1 MSHFAAIVKPPRPLG
16 RFCRPLWAAGVSLAI
31 TALTPQAF
39 AACQYVVNDQW
50 GGGFTATIKVTNS
63 GTAPVSGWNI
73 NWRYNGA
80 DRITSSW
87 NVTMSGSNPYT
98 ASNVGW
104 NGNLQPNQ
112 TVEFGVQGSKGSAP
126 AELAVISG
134 AICDGSASSSPTSSA
149 PASSRSSTVTSSSNS
164 SAPAVMGCGNNTL
177 FCLDFENTAPGT
189 IPSGFTQEGN
199 GIAVVQGQEA
209 RSGNRSVKFTSTNA
223 SNYGYFKK
231 NSVSGTHWGRLYYK
245 MKTPVPNINTWL
257 HGTFVTSRGNNAE
270 FRFVDTVQEASG
282 KHQYIYNVEPGDV
295 SLQGAYA
302 YNFDSSWVC
311 TEWYVNHQT
320 QTYRFFRNGEE
331 LFFTNGGR
339 TTGATNLPGFAAVPA
354 SLDWL
359 GFGFR
364 SYQQSGGI
372 EGWIDDVAVGGD
384 RIGCSTPNTSSASSS
399 SIQSTNRAP
408 IATAGGPGTSI
419 HTFGSASFSGDGSD
433 PDGDPLTFRWTLGSE
448 VLSTARSFSYTFT
461 QAGSYSILLTVTDD
475 KGASGTTAV
484 SVQVFDWPG
493 SSSSKS
499 SGSVSSRSS
508 VSSDSSIINVS
519 SSSRSSL
526 PQASTWSLNPSASYL
541 NFVTTK
547 NTNVIEAHGFD
558 SLSGG
563 ISDTGTAT
571 LVINLSSV
579 NTGIALRDQRMRD
592 LLFEVVSFPNA
603 TVTLA
608 VPNGLLTNLA
618 VGSTS
623 EIDVTAT
630 LNLHGVDQPLATR
643 VSVQKLTNNRVLV
656 QNLTPV
662 LVSAAD
668 YDLSNGVEAL
678 RAAVAIASISKAV
691 PVDFTL
697 VFDAR

>member
-1 MSHFAAIVKPPRPLG
+1 MSNLAAIVKPPRPLG
-16 RFCRPLWAAGVSLAI
+16 RLCRPLWAVGVSLAI
-31 TALTPQAF
+31 TAITPQAF

-50 GGGFTATIKVTNS
+50 SSGFTATIKVTNS

-87 NVTMSGSNPYT
+87 NVTISGSNPYT
-98 ASNVGW
+98 ASNVSW
-104 NGNLQPNQ
+104 NGSLQPNQ

-126 AELAVISG
+126 AELPVISG
-134 AICDGSASSSPTSSA
+134 AICGGSTSSA
-149 PASSRSSTVTSSSNS
+149 PTSSSTPASSSSSTAISSSNS
-164 SAPAVMGCGNNTL
+164 SIPTVMGCGTNAL
-177 FCLDFENTAPGT
+177 FCLDFESTTPGT

-209 RSGNRSVKFTSTNA
+209 HSGNRSVKFTSTNA

-372 EGWIDDVAVGGD
+372 EGWIDDVAVGGE
-384 RIGCSTPNTSSASSS
+384 RIGCNTQPVSSSAPSSSATSSSPASSSATSRSLSSSSLPPSSTSSMLSSSSLPLSSSSSASSLA
-399 SIQSTNRAP
+399 QTNIWNLNA
-408 IATAGGPGTSI
+408 
-419 HTFGSASFSGDGSD
+419 
-433 PDGDPLTFRWTLGSE
+433 
-448 VLSTARSFSYTFT
+448 
-461 QAGSYSILLTVTDD
+461 
-475 KGASGTTAV
+475 GASY
-484 SVQVFDWPG
+484 
-493 SSSSKS
+493 
-499 SGSVSSRSS
+499 
-508 VSSDSSIINVS
+508 I
-519 SSSRSSL
+519 
-526 PQASTWSLNPSASYL
+526 

-547 NTNVIEAHGFD
+547 NTNVIEAHSFD
-558 SLSGG
+558 QLSGG
-563 ISDTGTAT
+563 ISDAGNAT
-571 LVINLSSV
+571 LVIDLGSV

-592 LLFEVVSFPNA
+592 LLFEIASFPNA

-630 LNLHGVDQPLATR
+630 LNLHGVNQPLATR
-643 VSVQKLTNNRVLV
+643 ISVQKLTVNRVLV

>member
-104 NGNLQPNQ
+104 NSNLQPNQ

-164 SAPAVMGCGNNTL
+164 SAPTVMGCGNNTL

-384 RIGCSTPNTSSASSS
+384 RIGCNTPQPSSS
-399 SIQSTNRAP
+399 SAP
-408 IATAGGPGTSI
+408 
-419 HTFGSASFSGDGSD
+419 
-433 PDGDPLTFRWTLGSE
+433 
-448 VLSTARSFSYTFT
+448 
-461 QAGSYSILLTVTDD
+461 
-475 KGASGTTAV
+475 
-484 SVQVFDWPG
+484 
-493 SSSSKS
+493 SSSAPS
-499 SGSVSSRSS
+499 SSL
-508 VSSDSSIINVS
+508 VS
-519 SSSRSSL
+519 SSSTSRGVSSSSLPSTSASSMPSSSSATSTSSAASASSL

-547 NTNVIEAHGFD
+547 NTHVIEAHSFGEISGAISD
-558 SLSGG
+558 GG
-563 ISDTGTAT
+563 IAT
-571 LVINLSSV
+571 LTINLSSV

>member
-1 MSHFAAIVKPPRPLG
+1 MRYLATTARLPRPMKG
-16 RFCRPLWAAGVSLAI
+16 WICHPLWALGVSLAI
-31 TALTPQAF
+31 NSFTPQAF
-39 AACQYVVNDQW
+39 GACQYVVNDQW
-50 GGGFTATIKVTNS
+50 NSGFTATIKVTNS

-73 NWRYNGA
+73 NWKYNGA

-87 NVTMSGSNPYT
+87 NATLSGSNPYS
-98 ASNVGW
+98 ASNLNW

-112 TVEFGVQGSKGSAP
+112 TVEFGVQGSKGSAA
-126 AELAVISG
+126 AEIPVIAG
-134 AICDGSASSSPTSSA
+134 AICQGTSSSAPSSSPPTSSSA
-149 PASSRSSTVTSSSNS
+149 PSSNS
-164 SAPAVMGCGNNTL
+164 SSASSTPIANGCGANPL
-177 FCLDFENTAPGT
+177 FCLDFENTTPGT
-189 IPSGFTQEGN
+189 VPAGFTQEGN

-311 TEWYVNHQT
+311 TEWYVNNQT

-372 EGWIDDVAVGGD
+372 EGWIDDVAVSGD
-384 RIGCSTPNTSSASSS
+384 RIGCNTQPGSSSAPSSS
-399 SIQSTNRAP
+399 VPSSL
-408 IATAGGPGTSI
+408 
-419 HTFGSASFSGDGSD
+419 AS
-433 PDGDPLTFRWTLGSE
+433 
-448 VLSTARSFSYTFT
+448 
-461 QAGSYSILLTVTDD
+461 
-475 KGASGTTAV
+475 
-484 SVQVFDWPG
+484 

-499 SGSVSSRSS
+499 SVLSSSPPFSS
-508 VSSDSSIINVS
+508 ASSILS
-519 SSSRSSL
+519 SSSLPSISSSSSTSSL
-526 PQASTWSLNPSASYL
+526 SQTNAWSLNSAASYL

-558 SLSGG
+558 QLSGG

-571 LVINLSSV
+571 LVIDLSSV
-579 NTGIALRDQRMRD
+579 NTAITLRDQRMRD
-592 LLFEVVSFPNA
+592 LLFEVASYPSA
-603 TVTLA
+603 TITLT
-608 VPNGLLTNLA
+608 VPNGLLASLA
-618 VGSTS
+618 VGSTN
-623 EIDVTAT
+623 EIDITAT
-630 LNLHGVDQPLATR
+630 LNLHGINQPLATR
-643 VSVQKLTNNRVLV
+643 LSVQKLTASRVLV

-668 YDLSNGVEAL
+668 YNLSTGVEAL
-678 RAAVAIASISKAV
+678 RAAVGIASISKAV

>member
-16 RFCRPLWAAGVSLAI
+16 RLCRPLWAAGVSLAI

-87 NVTMSGSNPYT
+87 NVIMSGSNPYT

-134 AICDGSASSSPTSSA
+134 SICGASSSA
-149 PASSRSSTVTSSSNS
+149 PSTSSSAAPMS
-164 SAPAVMGCGNNTL
+164 SSSSTPVVSSSSSSQPNPSGCGNNSL
-177 FCLDFENTAPGT
+177 FCLDFENVTPGT
-189 IPSGFTQEGN
+189 DPAGFFKVGT
-199 GIAVVQGQEA
+199 GIDVVQGQEA
-209 RSGNRSVKFTSTNA
+209 HSGTRSVKVTS
-223 SNYGYFKK
+223 SNFGFSGYFKRPNVPGK
-231 NSVSGTHWGRLYYK
+231 HWGRLYYK

-257 HGTFVTSRGNNAE
+257 HATFVAAGHTNAE
-270 FRFVDTVQEASG
+270 HRLVDTVQEASG
-282 KHQYIYNVEPGDV
+282 AHQYLYNVEPGDV

-302 YNFDSSWVC
+302 YRFDSSWVC
-311 TEWYVNHQT
+311 TEWFIDNQT
-320 QTYRFFRNGEE
+320 NTYRFFRNGEE
-331 LFFTNGGR
+331 LFFTHNGVQ
-339 TTGATNLPGFAAVPA
+339 TNSTNLNGFPA
-354 SLDWL
+354 ITPVFDWFA
-359 GFGFR
+359 FGLTT
-364 SYQQSGGI
+364 YQQSSGV
-372 EGWIDDVAVGGD
+372 EGWLDDLAVSRE
-384 RIGCSTPNTSSASSS
+384 RIGCDT
-399 SIQSTNRAP
+399 TNN
-408 IATAGGPGTSI
+408 SN
-419 HTFGSASFSGDGSD
+419 
-433 PDGDPLTFRWTLGSE
+433 
-448 VLSTARSFSYTFT
+448 
-461 QAGSYSILLTVTDD
+461 
-475 KGASGTTAV
+475 
-484 SVQVFDWPG
+484 
-493 SSSSKS
+493 
-499 SGSVSSRSS
+499 SS
-508 VSSDSSIINVS
+508 VNSLAPS
-519 SSSRSSL
+519 SSSRSSSSVT
-526 PQASTWSLNPSASYL
+526 PSSSSVAVTSSSAPSSSVAPSSSSRSSSSLANTGAWTLSAEASYL

-547 NTNVIEAHGFD
+547 NTHVIEAHSFGEI
-558 SLSGG
+558 SGA
-563 ISDTGTAT
+563 ISDAGIAT
-571 LVINLSSV
+571 LTINLSSV

-630 LNLHGVDQPLATR
+630 LNLHGISQPLATR
-643 VSVQKLTNNRVLV
+643 LSVQKLTATRVLV
-656 QNLTPV
+656 QNLTPI

-678 RAAVAIASISKAV
+678 REAVAIASISKAV

-697 VFDAR
+697 VYDAR